1 MEESLLQVIHL
12 KKYFPIK
19 GGLFG
24 KAVAYVH
31 AVDDV
36 SFDIKRGETMGLVG
50 ESGCGKSTLGRCI
63 LRLIEPTSGEILY
76 KGMNIADIDRRELWR
91 SMQMVFQDPMSSLN
105 PRLTIGYIIGEPL
118 LVRKMKKA
126 EIKAKVID
134 LLTEVGLKPE
144 HYGRYPHEFS
154 GGQRQRIMIAR
165 ALITN
170 PEFIVLDEPTSSLD
184 VSVQGKI
191 LNLLNDL
198 KKRLNITYLFISH
211 DLSVIKHMSDRIL
224 VMYVGKLMEIA
235 PKKELFN
242 NTLHPY
248 TQLLL
253 TSIPSPRARSY
264 KEKLKDFKIIDL
276 PSNINVPKG
285 CRFQP
290 RCPQAMEICK
300 KKQPI
305 MVEVRPGHFVSCH
318 LYS

>member
-63 LRLIEPTSGEILY
+63 LRLLEPTSGEILY

-264 KEKLKDFKIIDL
+264 EEKLKDFKIIDL